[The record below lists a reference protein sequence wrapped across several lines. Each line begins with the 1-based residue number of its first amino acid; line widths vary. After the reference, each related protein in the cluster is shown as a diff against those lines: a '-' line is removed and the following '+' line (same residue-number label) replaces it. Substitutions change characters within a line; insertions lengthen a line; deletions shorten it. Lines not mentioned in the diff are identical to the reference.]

1 MFCFFSHPVLFL
13 FALEISVPVLWETF
27 THIPTLGFL
36 WDLPVVVVVVN
47 FVVKWGSRIRLT
59 QSDIHIHAPLAVK
72 GQQVPLLLLRWYQ
85 GRVRTFPIIQES
97 RACLT
102 TVQCPWK
109 ESYDKP
115 SQLIKSKDITCRQ
128 RSMLS
133 KRWYFQVSCMDV
145 RAEHRRI
152 DTLELWCWRIFLRI
166 LWTARSS
173 NESILKEIN
182 LEYSLEGL
190 MPKLQSFGC
199 VM

>member
-1 MFCFFSHPVLFL
+1 MCFVFFSHPVLFL

-115 SQLIKSKDITCRQ
+115 SQLIKSKDIT
-128 RSMLS
+128 LS
-133 KRWYFQVSCMDV
+133 TKVYVIKAMVFPIVMYGC
-145 RAEHRRI
+145 
-152 DTLELWCWRIFLRI
+152 
-166 LWTARSS
+166 
-173 NESILKEIN
+173 ES
-182 LEYSLEGL
+182 
-190 MPKLQSFGC
+190 
-199 VM
+199 

>member
-1 MFCFFSHPVLFL
+1 
-13 FALEISVPVLWETF
+13 
-27 THIPTLGFL
+27 
-36 WDLPVVVVVVN
+36 
-47 FVVKWGSRIRLT
+47 
-59 QSDIHIHAPLAVK
+59 
-72 GQQVPLLLLRWYQ
+72 
-85 GRVRTFPIIQES
+85 
-97 RACLT
+97 
-102 TVQCPWK
+102 
-109 ESYDKP
+109 
-115 SQLIKSKDITCRQ
+115 
-128 RSMLS
+128 
-133 KRWYFQVSCMDV
+133 MDV